1 MARRQKITGVIEAVN
16 RTGKSFKLDDGE
28 WYGAYKPSD
37 LNGAQVGDEVE
48 FDMEPRESGGTTF
61 FNVKGGVT
69 ILGDGAPAAQPQR
82 SSSGGDRQA
91 PRGRGGQSQSRGGR
105 EAPQERAERAPAGRG
120 EAAQGG
126 GGSANAQARERSIQR
141 QVALKAAVEFY
152 AESADATVE
161 GVIQAAEVF
170 AEFLEG

>member
-28 WYGAYKPSD
+28 WYGAYKPQD

-48 FDMEPRESGGTTF
+48 FDLEPRESGGTTF
-61 FNVKGGVT
+61 YNVKGGVT
-69 ILGDGAPAAQPQR
+69 ILGEGPANPPAQR
-82 SSSGGDRQA
+82 SSGGGDRA
-91 PRGRGGQSQSRGGR
+91 PARGRGQAPARGGR
-105 EAPQERAERAPAGRG
+105 EAPQERTARAPAGRG

-152 AESADATVE
+152 AEAADATVE

-170 AEFLEG
+170 AGFLEG